1 LLALPIV
8 NLGCNGM
15 TTASDGVADAAMGDH
30 TFVVYEPSPDG
41 GDESASDADATTPDG
56 SLVASDADATM
67 PDGSLVASDADATMP
82 DGSLV
87 ASDANATTGDRPLGA
102 YDASPEA
109 DEGQPDAA
117 DASPSDAGPCP
128 DGWGGYSPSAACDDA
143 SQGRMCGFFEGYNIC
158 LEGQWYACGGYG
170 GRLCGGPTA
179 PPEGARCCSSDLM
192 RDSLDFVSACCVRGQ
207 IFGCDNNHVVY
218 SGKCAQDAGDDAW
231 GFHRVPDASPD
242 GGGD

>member
-1 LLALPIV
+1 
-8 NLGCNGM
+8 M

-67 PDGSLVASDADATMP
+67 PDGSLVASDADAT
-82 DGSLV
+82 
-87 ASDANATTGDRPLGA
+87 TGDRPLGA

-143 SQGRMCGFFEGYNIC
+143 SQGRMCGFFEGWNIC
-158 LEGQWYACGGYG
+158 LEGQWYACSGGG
-170 GRLCGGPTA
+170 VGRLCLEQTP
-179 PPEGARCCSSDLM
+179 PPEGARCCSADLM
-192 RDSLDFVSACCVRGQ
+192 RGFSDYGASACCVGGQ

-218 SGKCAQDAGDDAW
+218 NGKCAQDAGDDAW